1 MRKERRWM
9 SSVVKEAA
17 KTKLEMPWARGP
29 RRAAFI
35 AKREGQQLPRAAR
48 A

>member
-1 MRKERRWM
+1 MRKERRWI

-17 KTKLEMPWARGP
+17 RTKLEMPWARGS

-35 AKREGQQLPRAAR
+35 VKRAGQPPARIAR

>member
-29 RRAAFI
+29 RRDAFI
-35 AKREGQQLPRAAR
+35 AKRATETAEKSAR